1 MRVIAVLGSPHVSG
15 YRISHKTLKTRRFDS
30 SYLFT
35 LLDDVD
41 DLRDVVV
48 GAELRRANVH
58 VDVVLAGTALAP
70 LREEVVRQT
79 LHERDNFCIYDFYL
93 STLLLP
99 P

>member
-1 MRVIAVLGSPHVSG
+1 M
-15 YRISHKTLKTRRFDS
+15 ISNKFEFPSS

-79 LHERDNFCIYDFYL
+79 LHESEHSYFY
-93 STLLLP
+93 STPTKCRIALLT
-99 P
+99 